1 MSYTPQT
8 REKIVSCGDLDES
21 EEYLIPVIFDL
32 LLFGSEAA
40 IGPPAGESF
49 PIKYDDVSIVRS
61 RKNGS
66 GIQHE
71 YLIRLS
77 RHDWNDSKQSVY
89 NKLQNLLTSEQ

>member
-1 MSYTPQT
+1 M
-8 REKIVSCGDLDES
+8 SCGDLDER

-32 LLFGSEAA
+32 LLSGSEAA
-40 IGPPAGESF
+40 IGPPAGEPF
-49 PIKYDDVSIVRS
+49 PIKYDDVSIVTS
-61 RKNGS
+61 RKRGS

-77 RHDWNDSKQSVY
+77 RHDWNDSKQSVC